1 MKLIPAID
9 LRDGKCVRLY
19 QGKFDQQTVYDKDP
33 VSLAQ
38 NYRALGCEE
47 LHIVDLDGA
56 RRGQQQNEVLVRA
69 IVDAGGLAVQI
80 GGGIRS
86 EAALES
92 WLLAGASRIVI
103 GSLAVSEP
111 QLVREW
117 LERYG
122 ADKIVLALDVNLD
135 ENGTPRVTTHGWSR
149 QATQSLWQC
158 IDQYSANEMP
168 RILCTDISRDG
179 ALTGPNVNLY
189 KELLERYPDIRV
201 QASGGIRN
209 LEDLEA
215 LQKIGASAA
224 ISGRALLDG
233 SITAGEIRKFLLAA

>member
-1 MKLIPAID
+1 VKLIPAID
-9 LRDGKCVRLY
+9 LRDGQCVRLY
-19 QGKFDQQTVYDKDP
+19 QGKFDRQTNYNNDP

-38 NYRALGCEE
+38 DYRALGCEE

-56 RRGQQQNEVLVRA
+56 RLGRQQNQEIIRA
-69 IVDAGGLAVQI
+69 IVETSQLTVQL
-80 GGGIRS
+80 GGGVRS
-86 EAALES
+86 ESALET
-92 WLLAGASRIVI
+92 WLRAGVSRVVI

-111 QLVREW
+111 QLVADW
-117 LERYG
+117 LARYG
-122 ADKIVLALDVNLD
+122 TEKIVLALDVNLD
-135 ENGTPRVTTHGWSR
+135 SNGTPRVTTHVWTR
-149 QATQSLWQC
+149 QATQSLWHC
-158 IDQYSANEMP
+158 IDQYAAAEMP

-179 ALTGPNVNLY
+179 ALTGPNINLY
-189 KELLERYPDIRV
+189 LRLVERYPDIRL

-233 SITAGEIRKFLLAA
+233 NITAGEIRTFLLAA

>member
-9 LRDGKCVRLY
+9 LRDGQCVRLY
-19 QGKFDQQTVYDKDP
+19 QGKFDRQTDYNNDP

-38 NYRALGCEE
+38 DYRALGCEE

-56 RRGQQQNEVLVRA
+56 RLGRQQNQEIIRA
-69 IVDAGGLAVQI
+69 IVKTSQLTVQL
-80 GGGIRS
+80 GGGVRS
-86 EAALES
+86 ESALET
-92 WLLAGASRIVI
+92 WLRAGVSRVVI

-111 QLVREW
+111 KLVADW
-117 LERYG
+117 LTRYG

-135 ENGTPRVTTHGWSR
+135 SSGTPRVTTHGWTR
-149 QATQSLWQC
+149 QATQSLWHC
-158 IDQYSANEMP
+158 IDQYAAAEMP

-179 ALTGPNVNLY
+179 ALTGPNINLY
-189 KELLERYPDIRV
+189 LRLVERYPNIRL

-215 LQKIGASAA
+215 LQNIGASAA

-233 SITAGEIRKFLLAA
+233 NITAGEIRKFLLAA